1 MQKNPETKVKKNKD
15 NKSSK
20 SKDFRIVILVSVL
33 AVLILLGTL
42 SAFAASYD
50 KIYSNI
56 GVGDVALG
64 NKTQQEAY
72 ELLVENYGE
81 SLPTIIVSAENET
94 IEIPFTDIAE
104 YDFVKTSELVYQKGR
119 ANFLTSFF
127 TYVTPFV
134 KRNVPIYVEINDARL
149 ENSLSALQS
158 KIKNGYQKPTYKIE
172 DTTLYVLTGH
182 GGRAIDIENLKAQ
195 IISGLE
201 QNKSVS
207 IEADI
212 IDKEY
217 EALNV
222 DKVYNDIFCEPQ
234 DAYYD
239 KENNCLVPHVDGH
252 DFDKN
257 TAKKVLQD
265 TKQDSEYSIPLS
277 VVPANKTIEDLEDEL
292 FSDKLG
298 TYSTNY
304 SASNVN
310 RSHNVALAA
319 SKLDG
324 YIMMP
329 GQVFSYNDVVGE
341 RTAARGFRNAAVY
354 TANGV
359 ENGIGGG
366 ICQVSSTLYNSVL
379 YANLEIVSRTNHSYT
394 VSYAPK
400 GQDATVSMGAIDFK
414 FKNNHENPIMLK
426 AYVGG
431 GVCTISVYGKK
442 TEDFSVEVVSTV
454 LSTTPYSVKYEDDPE
469 MPLGEEKVKT
479 EGMTGYTVSTVRHVT
494 KNGKTIT
501 EKMPN
506 SRYIPLTQVVIRG
519 TKEEEPVI
527 ADPEN
532 PEITENPDVNT
543 ELNTENPPVNNE
555 QTDLDWISQ

>member
-1 MQKNPETKVKKNKD
+1 MQKNPETKEKKNKD
-15 NKSSK
+15 RGLK
-20 SKDFRIVILVSVL
+20 SKDLRVVILVSVL

-42 SAFAASYD
+42 SAFASSYD

-56 GVGDVALG
+56 YVGEVELG
-64 NKTQQEAY
+64 NKTQQQAY
-72 ELLVENYGE
+72 ELLVESYGE
-81 SLPTIIVSAENET
+81 SLPTIIVSAENKK

-104 YDFVKTSELVYQKGR
+104 YDFVKTSEVVFQKGR
-119 ANFLTSFF
+119 TNFATSFF
-127 TYVTPFV
+127 TYITPFV
-134 KRNVPIYVEINDARL
+134 KRNVPIYVEIDDEKL
-149 ENSLSALQS
+149 ENSLADLQS
-158 KIKNGYQKPTYKIE
+158 KIKNGYQKPTYRIE
-172 DTTLYVLTGH
+172 ESTLFILTGH
-182 GGRAIDIENLKAQ
+182 GGKAIDMETLKAEL
-195 IISGLE
+195 IKNLE

-207 IEADI
+207 INADI
-212 IDKEY
+212 IDKEF
-217 EALNV
+217 EPLNV

-257 TAKKVLQD
+257 TAKNVLMY
-265 TKQDSEYSIPLS
+265 TNEDSEYSIPLS
-277 VVPANKTIEDLEDEL
+277 VVPANKTIKDLEEEL

-298 TYSTNY
+298 TYTTY
-304 SASNVN
+304 YTAGNVN

-329 GQVFSYNDVVGE
+329 GEVFSYNDVVGE

-400 GQDATVSMGAIDFK
+400 GQDATVSMGTIDFK

-431 GVCTISVYGKK
+431 GACTISVYGKK
-442 TEDFSVEVVSTV
+442 TEDFSVEVISTV

-469 MPLGEEKVKT
+469 MPLGEEKIKT
-479 EGMTGYTVSTVRHVT
+479 EGMTGYTVSTVRNVT
-494 KNGKTIT
+494 INGKTTT

-506 SRYIPLTQVVIRG
+506 SRYIPLTQVVTRG

-532 PEITENPDVNT
+532 PEISVENTEISTENPSVNI
-543 ELNTENPPVNNE
+543 E
-555 QTDLDWISQ
+555 QSDLDWIAQ